1 MYYNFK
7 KNIIKNENNSYT
19 LSINLPKKYNVLN
32 YKIYNHKYLL
42 QSGYF
47 ENSKIKKKINLNI
60 NKLDTIFIQM
70 NYNSNEYFELVNLKN
85 IYNKILENIKINFVK
100 NNKNSDDEY
109 IINDDTEDEDDDDDD
124 DNDDDNNDNDD
135 NDDNNNND
143 DNDNEDDDNSDLES
157 LMIINK
163 D

>member
-7 KNIIKNENNSYT
+7 KNIIKNENNSYSLT
-19 LSINLPKKYNVLN
+19 INLPKKYNVLN

-109 IINDDTEDEDDDDDD
+109 IIE
-124 DNDDDNNDNDD
+124 
-135 NDDNNNND
+135 
-143 DNDNEDDDNSDLES
+143 DNSDDTDDSDDSEYEDDNKDDGDELQS

-163 D
+163 E

>member
-7 KNIIKNENNSYT
+7 KNIIKNENNSYSLT
-19 LSINLPKKYNVLN
+19 INLPKKYNVLN

-42 QSGYF
+42 QSGFF

-109 IINDDTEDEDDDDDD
+109 VIEDNSDDSDDTNDSEDEDDNKDDGDD
-124 DNDDDNNDNDD
+124 
-135 NDDNNNND
+135 
-143 DNDNEDDDNSDLES
+143 LQS
-157 LMIINK
+157 LMIINRE
-163 D
+163 